1 MKKTMLLAAFVLALP
16 LALFAAKRVVVLELF
31 CRTACTYC
39 PGAAIGADAVAE
51 DHPGEVLVIQY
62 HLSDPFQNDESLT
75 RAIFY
80 WGSEIY
86 IPSAFFD
93 GVVKYVGPGAA
104 SRYDSTFLAR
114 ADSAAPLEIS
124 LDKTEDA
131 YMSGGTLTA
140 TITNTSDQEITGKVH
155 FTITES
161 NIRYAWVKDKKWVHF
176 ALRDMLPNA
185 YGAEITLAA
194 GADTVITRDYEINPL
209 WPYHTND
216 LENIEFGCFVQ
227 DTTVYQGKLRE
238 ILQAAMI
245 HLVNPLGIK
254 EEDNPGS
261 ALFSLNVPTFIKGNG
276 SIELSLNAPSNVN
289 LALYDA
295 SGRLVKTLHAGI
307 LSSGVHRINIKA
319 EKLPRGA
326 YFIKTT
332 AGAVDQTDKLLILN

>member
-1 MKKTMLLAAFVLALP
+1 MRKYAVFAALLALP
-16 LALFAAKRVVVLELF
+16 ACLFGAERIVVLELF

-51 DHPGEVLVIQY
+51 NHPGEVLVVQY
-62 HLSDPFQNDESLT
+62 HLLDPFENNESLT

-104 SRYDSTFLAR
+104 SKYDSTFLAR
-114 ADSAAPLEIS
+114 SDSAAPLEIS
-124 LDKTEDA
+124 LEKTEDA

-140 TITNTSDQEITGKVH
+140 TITNTSDQNITGKVH

-176 ALRDMLPNA
+176 ALRDMLSDA

-227 DTTVYQGKLRE
+227 DTTVYQGKLKE
-238 ILQAAMI
+238 IFQAAVI
-245 HLVNPLGIK
+245 PLVNPLGVK
-254 EEDNPGS
+254 EEEERTLPVVSLS
-261 ALFSLNVPTFIKGNG
+261 ASTFLEGYG
-276 SIELSLNAPSNVN
+276 SIELFLNAASEVN
-289 LALYDA
+289 LVLFDVSGSRVQTLYTGFLSAGSHLIEVDA
-295 SGRLVKTLHAGI
+295 TG
-307 LSSGVHRINIKA
+307 
-319 EKLPRGA
+319 LPRGT
-326 YFIKTT
+326 YFIKVAIGNHTR
-332 AGAVDQTDKLLILN
+332 VEKLLILN